1 MARTVDELLSE
12 ARSRIDRLDPIEAAR
27 AVEAGAALIDIR
39 SETKRRREGAI
50 PGAIVI
56 ERNVLEWR
64 LDPEC
69 AHRLPDVAN
78 RERFFV
84 VICSEGYSSSFA
96 AASLHDLG
104 LRTADVI
111 GGFDAWAAAN
121 LPTCPAP
128 DEGP

>member
-12 ARSRIDRLDPIEAAR
+12 ARGRIDRLDPIEAAR

-39 SETKRRREGAI
+39 SETKRRREGVI

-64 LDPEC
+64 LDPAC
-69 AHRLPDVAN
+69 AHRLPEVAN

-104 LRTADVI
+104 LRAADVI